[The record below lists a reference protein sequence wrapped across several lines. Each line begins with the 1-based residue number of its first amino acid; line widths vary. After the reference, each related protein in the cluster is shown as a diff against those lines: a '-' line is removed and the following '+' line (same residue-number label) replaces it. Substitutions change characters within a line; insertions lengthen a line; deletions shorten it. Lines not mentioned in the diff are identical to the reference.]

1 MTKAERNDKSGKQKP
16 RKSLIADGDFLN
28 DLMKIGYFGPRK
40 RRVPVVQKTER
51 IEG

>member
-1 MTKAERNDKSGKQKP
+1 MTKAERNDKSGKQKQ

-40 RRVPVVQKTER
+40 RRVPPFVGVDL
-51 IEG
+51 